1 MALRVR
7 ERAAV
12 DVAQLLELER
22 AQRRRAGEE
31 ALDVVQVAAD
41 VDRDALVPYRPVRR
55 DPVVV
60 LGHRA
65 SVA

>member
-1 MALRVR
+1 MALRVH

-22 AQRRRAGEE
+22 AQRRRAGE
-31 ALDVVQVAAD
+31 ALDVVEVAAD